1 MSAVHTFEKMIHFKI
16 IFEQISHSAEGAE
29 GDDDYSS
36 HASTKMFHPGQ
47 LTSTLLQIALYR
59 VNHKS
64 IICHIYEYVLIRFGI
79 VPDLHKCIYIFSI
92 WLSQI
97 IHLPIELSNL

>member
-1 MSAVHTFEKMIHFKI
+1 MREKKTLFEAFSECLQSILLKKLDIHFWI

-47 LTSTLLQIALYR
+47 LTSTLL
-59 VNHKS
+59 
-64 IICHIYEYVLIRFGI
+64 
-79 VPDLHKCIYIFSI
+79 
-92 WLSQI
+92 
-97 IHLPIELSNL
+97 

>member
-1 MSAVHTFEKMIHFKI
+1 MKFITYEKKNFGWSLQWVSAVHTFEKMINFKI

-47 LTSTLLQIALYR
+47 LTSTLL
-59 VNHKS
+59 
-64 IICHIYEYVLIRFGI
+64 
-79 VPDLHKCIYIFSI
+79 
-92 WLSQI
+92 
-97 IHLPIELSNL
+97 